1 MCTIKTKSATKSELT
16 AVKNYLA
23 SIGRDEVIPIE
34 EEVSIIEH
42 IRKGDQSSKDKLTSV
57 YKDFVEEV
65 AKEYQNKGLDLSE
78 LIAEGLKGLLKAA
91 EKFDETR
98 GFRFI
103 DYAVWW
109 VRESMLQAL
118 ARRHRS

>member
-1 MCTIKTKSATKSELT
+1 MRTIKTKSATKSELT

-23 SIGRDEVIPIE
+23 SIGRDEVISIE

-42 IRKGDQSSKDKLTSV
+42 IREGDQSSKDKLTSV

-78 LIAEGLKGLLKAA
+78 LITEGVEGLLKAA

>member
-1 MCTIKTKSATKSELT
+1 MRSVKTKSVTNSELS

-23 SIGRDEVIPIE
+23 SIGSDEVISIE

-42 IRKGDQSSKDKLTSV
+42 IRKGDQSSKDKLTTI

-78 LIAEGLKGLLKAA
+78 LITEGVEGLLKAA
-91 EKFDETR
+91 EKYDETR

-118 ARRHRS
+118 THLKQG

>member
-1 MCTIKTKSATKSELT
+1 MRTVKTKSVTNSELS

-23 SIGRDEVIPIE
+23 SIGSDEVISFE
-34 EEVSIIEH
+34 EEVALIERA
-42 IRKGDQSSKDKLTSV
+42 RKGDLSSKDKLTSV

-118 ARRHRS
+118 THLKQG

>member
-1 MCTIKTKSATKSELT
+1 MRTVKTKSVTNHESST
-16 AVKNYLA
+16 VKNYLT
-23 SIGRDEVIPIE
+23 SIGRDEVISLE
-34 EEVSIIEH
+34 EEVSLIEH
-42 IRKGDQSSKDKLTSV
+42 AREGDQSSKDKLTSV

-118 ARRHRS
+118 THLKQG

>member
-1 MCTIKTKSATKSELT
+1 MRTIKTKSATKSELT

-23 SIGRDEVIPIE
+23 SIGRDEVISIE

-91 EKFDETR
+91 EKYDETR

-109 VRESMLQAL
+109 VRQSILQAL
-118 ARRHRS
+118 THLKQG

>member
-1 MCTIKTKSATKSELT
+1 MRTVKTKSVTNSELS
-16 AVKNYLA
+16 AVKNYLNA
-23 SIGRDEVIPIE
+23 IGRDEVISFE

-57 YKDFVEEV
+57 YKDFVEEI

-109 VRESMLQAL
+109 IRQSILQAI
-118 ARRHRS
+118 ARHNRS

>member
-1 MCTIKTKSATKSELT
+1 MRTVKTKSVTNSELS
-16 AVKNYLA
+16 AVKNYLNA
-23 SIGRDEVIPIE
+23 IGRDEVISIE

-42 IRKGDQSSKDKLTSV
+42 IRKGDQSSKDKLTTI

-78 LIAEGLKGLLKAA
+78 LITERVEGLLKAA

-109 VRESMLQAL
+109 VRESILQAL
-118 ARRHRS
+118 THLKQG

>member
-1 MCTIKTKSATKSELT
+1 MRTVKTKSATKSELT

-23 SIGRDEVIPIE
+23 SIGRDEVISIE

-42 IRKGDQSSKDKLTSV
+42 IRKGDQSSKYKLTSV

-98 GFRFI
+98 GCRFI

-118 ARRHRS
+118 AHLKQG

>member
-1 MCTIKTKSATKSELT
+1 MRTIKTKSATKSELT

-23 SIGRDEVIPIE
+23 SIGSDEVISFE
-34 EEVSIIEH
+34 EEVALIERA
-42 IRKGDQSSKDKLTSV
+42 RKGDQSSKDKLTSV
-57 YKDFVEEV
+57 YKDFVEV
-65 AKEYQNKGLDLSE
+65 IAKEYQNKGLDLSE
-78 LIAEGLKGLLKAA
+78 LITEGVEGLLKAA
-91 EKFDETR
+91 EKYDETR

-118 ARRHRS
+118 THLKQG

>member
-1 MCTIKTKSATKSELT
+1 MRSVKTKSVTNSELS

-23 SIGRDEVIPIE
+23 SIESDEVISIE
-34 EEVSIIEH
+34 EEVAIIEH
-42 IRKGDQSSKDKLTSV
+42 IRKGDQSSKDKLTTI

-78 LIAEGLKGLLKAA
+78 LITEGVEGLLKAA

-118 ARRHRS
+118 THLKQG

>member
-1 MCTIKTKSATKSELT
+1 MRTVKTKSVTNSELS
-16 AVKNYLA
+16 AVKNYLNA
-23 SIGRDEVIPIE
+23 IGRDEVISIE
-34 EEVSIIEH
+34 EEVAIIEH
-42 IRKGDQSSKDKLTSV
+42 IRKGDQSSKDKLTTI

>member
-1 MCTIKTKSATKSELT
+1 MRSVKTKSVTNSELS

-23 SIGRDEVIPIE
+23 SIESDEVISIE
-34 EEVSIIEH
+34 EEVAIIEH
-42 IRKGDQSSKDKLTSV
+42 IRKGDQSSKDKLTTI

-78 LIAEGLKGLLKAA
+78 LITERVEGLLKAA

-118 ARRHRS
+118 AHLKQG

>member
-1 MCTIKTKSATKSELT
+1 MRTVKTKSVTNHESST
-16 AVKNYLA
+16 VKNYLA
-23 SIGRDEVIPIE
+23 SIGRDEVISIE

>member
-1 MCTIKTKSATKSELT
+1 MRSVKTKSVTNSELS

-23 SIGRDEVIPIE
+23 SIGSDEVISIE

-118 ARRHRS
+118 THLKQG

>member
-1 MCTIKTKSATKSELT
+1 MRTVKTKSVTNSELS
-16 AVKNYLA
+16 AVKNYLNA
-23 SIGRDEVIPIE
+23 IGRDEVISIE

-78 LIAEGLKGLLKAA
+78 LITERVEGLLKAA

-118 ARRHRS
+118 THLKQG

>member
-1 MCTIKTKSATKSELT
+1 MRTVKTKSATKSELT

-23 SIGRDEVIPIE
+23 SIGRDEVISIE

-42 IRKGDQSSKDKLTSV
+42 IRKGDLSSKDKLTSV

>member
-1 MCTIKTKSATKSELT
+1 MRSVKTKSVTNSELS
-16 AVKNYLA
+16 AVKNYLNA
-23 SIGRDEVIPIE
+23 IGRDEVISIE

>member
-1 MCTIKTKSATKSELT
+1 MRTIKTKSATKSELT

-23 SIGRDEVIPIE
+23 SIGRDEVISIE

-42 IRKGDQSSKDKLTSV
+42 IRKGDHSSKDKLTSV

-78 LIAEGLKGLLKAA
+78 LIAEELKGLLKAA

>member
-1 MCTIKTKSATKSELT
+1 MRTLKTKSVTNSELS
-16 AVKNYLA
+16 AVKNYLNA
-23 SIGRDEVIPIE
+23 IGRDEVISIE

-78 LIAEGLKGLLKAA
+78 LITEGVEGLLMAA

-118 ARRHRS
+118 THLKQG

>member
-1 MCTIKTKSATKSELT
+1 MRSVKTKSVTNSELS

-23 SIGRDEVIPIE
+23 SIGRDEVISIG

-42 IRKGDQSSKDKLTSV
+42 IREGDQSSKDKLTSV

-78 LIAEGLKGLLKAA
+78 LITEGVEGLLKAA

-109 VRESMLQAL
+109 VRESILQAL
-118 ARRHRS
+118 THLKQG

>member
-1 MCTIKTKSATKSELT
+1 MRSVKTKSVTNSELS

-23 SIGRDEVIPIE
+23 SIESDEVISIE
-34 EEVSIIEH
+34 EEVAIIEH
-42 IRKGDQSSKDKLTSV
+42 IRKGDQSSKDKLTTI
-57 YKDFVEEV
+57 YKDFVEV
-65 AKEYQNKGLDLSE
+65 IAKEDQNKGLDLSE
-78 LIAEGLKGLLKAA
+78 LITEGVEGLLKAA
-91 EKFDETR
+91 EKYDETR

-118 ARRHRS
+118 THLKQG

>member
-1 MCTIKTKSATKSELT
+1 MRTVKTKSVTNSELS
-16 AVKNYLA
+16 AVKNYLNA
-23 SIGRDEVIPIE
+23 IGRDEVISIE

-91 EKFDETR
+91 EKYDETR

-118 ARRHRS
+118 THLKQG

>member
-1 MCTIKTKSATKSELT
+1 MRTIKTKSATKSELT

-23 SIGRDEVIPIE
+23 SIGRDEVISIE

-42 IRKGDQSSKDKLTSV
+42 IRKGDQSSKDKLASV

-91 EKFDETR
+91 EKYDETR

-109 VRESMLQAL
+109 VRQSILQAL
-118 ARRHRS
+118 THLKQG

>member
-1 MCTIKTKSATKSELT
+1 MRSVKTKSVTNSELS

-23 SIGRDEVIPIE
+23 SIGSDEVMSIE

-57 YKDFVEEV
+57 YKDFVEV
-65 AKEYQNKGLDLSE
+65 IAKEYQNKGLDLSE
-78 LIAEGLKGLLKAA
+78 LITEGVEGLLKAA

-118 ARRHRS
+118 AHLKQG

>member
-1 MCTIKTKSATKSELT
+1 MRSVKTKSVTNSELS

-23 SIGRDEVIPIE
+23 SIGSDEVISIE

-42 IRKGDQSSKDKLTSV
+42 IRKGDQSSKDKLTTI

-78 LIAEGLKGLLKAA
+78 LITEGVEGLLKAA

>member
-1 MCTIKTKSATKSELT
+1 MRSVKTKSVTNSELS

-23 SIGRDEVIPIE
+23 SIESDEVISIE
-34 EEVSIIEH
+34 EEVAIIEH
-42 IRKGDQSSKDKLTSV
+42 IRKGDQSSKDKLTTI

-78 LIAEGLKGLLKAA
+78 LITERVEGLLKAA

-118 ARRHRS
+118 THLKQG

>member
-1 MCTIKTKSATKSELT
+1 MRTVKTKSVTNSELS

-23 SIGRDEVIPIE
+23 SIGRDEVISIG

-42 IRKGDQSSKDKLTSV
+42 IREGDQSSKDKLTSV

-78 LIAEGLKGLLKAA
+78 LITERFEGLLKAA

-109 VRESMLQAL
+109 VRESILQAL
-118 ARRHRS
+118 THLKQG

>member
-1 MCTIKTKSATKSELT
+1 MRSVKTKSVTNSELS

-23 SIGRDEVIPIE
+23 SIESDEVISIE
-34 EEVSIIEH
+34 EEVAIIEH
-42 IRKGDQSSKDKLTSV
+42 ISKGDQSSKDKLTTI

-78 LIAEGLKGLLKAA
+78 LITERVEGLLKAA

-118 ARRHRS
+118 THLKQG

>member
-1 MCTIKTKSATKSELT
+1 MRTVKTKSVTNSELS
-16 AVKNYLA
+16 AVKNYLNA
-23 SIGRDEVIPIE
+23 IGRDEVISIE

-78 LIAEGLKGLLKAA
+78 LITEGVEGLLKAA
-91 EKFDETR
+91 EKYDETR

-118 ARRHRS
+118 THLKQG

>member
-1 MCTIKTKSATKSELT
+1 MRTVKTKSVTNSELS

-23 SIGRDEVIPIE
+23 SIGRDEVISIG

-42 IRKGDQSSKDKLTSV
+42 IREGDQSSKDKLTSV

-78 LIAEGLKGLLKAA
+78 LITEGVEGLLKAA

-109 VRESMLQAL
+109 VRQSILQAL
-118 ARRHRS
+118 THLKQG

>member
-1 MCTIKTKSATKSELT
+1 MRTVKTKSVTNSELS

-23 SIGRDEVIPIE
+23 SIGRDEVISIG

-42 IRKGDQSSKDKLTSV
+42 IREGDQSSKDKLTSV

-78 LIAEGLKGLLKAA
+78 LITEGVEGLLKAA
-91 EKFDETR
+91 EQFDETR

-109 VRESMLQAL
+109 VRESILQAL
-118 ARRHRS
+118 THLKQG